1 MEKLSVDDVAAWMK
15 MFKISP
21 DVIQKFIKNEIDG
34 LTLQHL
40 RVKEIDQMVEVM
52 ANKVKLRLLISKLQ
66 EVF

>member
-40 RVKEIDQMVEVM
+40 SVKEIDQMVEVM

>member
-34 LTLQHL
+34 LTLP
-40 RVKEIDQMVEVM
+40 VY
-52 ANKVKLRLLISKLQ
+52 
-66 EVF
+66 

>member
-21 DVIQKFIKNEIDG
+21 DVIQKFIENEIDG

-40 RVKEIDQMVEVM
+40 SVIEIDQMVEVM
-52 ANKVKLRLLISKLQ
+52 ANKVKLRLLISKLK